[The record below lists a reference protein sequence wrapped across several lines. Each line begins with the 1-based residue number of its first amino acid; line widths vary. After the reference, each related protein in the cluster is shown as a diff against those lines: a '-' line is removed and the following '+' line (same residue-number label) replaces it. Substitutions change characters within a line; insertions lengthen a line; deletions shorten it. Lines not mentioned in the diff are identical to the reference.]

1 MTLRAA
7 GLLVGG
13 AGLAVWGWFTGWPEL
28 TALGAAAVTLV
39 VLVLLVAGPTPRVQV
54 ALDQAALRVVRG
66 QEATVRM
73 RLHLPLRRRWLRIV
87 EGSRLG
93 EYRTR
98 HRLRTVVV
106 AVIVQRSA
114 ERGTHSCREKR

>member
-13 AGLAVWGWFTGWPEL
+13 AGLAVWGWFAGWPEL

-39 VLVLLVAGPTPRVQV
+39 VLVLLFAGPAPRVRV

-66 QEATVRM
+66 QEAAVRM
-73 RLHLPLRRRWLRIV
+73 KLHLPGAGVGSGSSRDRRPR
-87 EGSRLG
+87 
-93 EYRTR
+93 
-98 HRLRTVVV
+98 RLRP
-106 AVIVQRSA
+106 R
-114 ERGTHSCREKR
+114 H

>member
-13 AGLAVWGWFTGWPEL
+13 AGLAVCGWFTGWPEL
-28 TALGAAAVTLV
+28 TALGAAAVALV

-54 ALDQAALRVVRG
+54 AVDQVALRVVRG

-73 RLHLPLRRRWLRIV
+73 KLHLPRRRGR
-87 EGSRLG
+87 
-93 EYRTR
+93 
-98 HRLRTVVV
+98 
-106 AVIVQRSA
+106 
-114 ERGTHSCREKR
+114 

>member
-39 VLVLLVAGPTPRVQV
+39 VLVLAVAGPTPRVQV
-54 ALDQAALRVVRG
+54 ALDQ
-66 QEATVRM
+66 
-73 RLHLPLRRRWLRIV
+73 IV
-87 EGSRLG
+87 DMIAMW
-93 EYRTR
+93 
-98 HRLRTVVV
+98 HRLV
-106 AVIVQRSA
+106 ATARAVLVAPGVALAIVSGVQRSGLA
-114 ERGTHSCREKR
+114 ALTATACSSK